1 MSDLVIKTSE
11 QNWLGQMASAYKKKQ
26 PITLIDD
33 ANVGISPESQTI
45 LQMGKEAGLSKRE
58 WVAVGVSLG
67 MSAAGI
73 WMIVAGVA
81 DPEPTSKLGLLI
93 GGGVICVAS
102 GGFSAIR
109 ILTKHKPPK
118 VTVGKNG
125 FEISWE

>member
-1 MSDLVIKTSE
+1 MKTLVIKTSE
-11 QNWLGQMASAYKKKQ
+11 QNWLGQMAGAYRKKQ

-33 ANVGISPESQTI
+33 AKVGVNPENQTI
-45 LQMGKEAGLSKRE
+45 LQMGKEASLSKGE

-73 WMIVAGVA
+73 WMIAAGVA

-93 GGGVICVAS
+93 GGGVICVAG

-118 VTVGKNG
+118 VIVGKNG

>member
-1 MSDLVIKTSE
+1 M
-11 QNWLGQMASAYKKKQ
+11 
-26 PITLIDD
+26 
-33 ANVGISPESQTI
+33 GINPESQTI
-45 LQMGKEAGLSKRE
+45 LQMGKKAGLSKGE
-58 WVAVGVSLG
+58 WVAVSVSLG
-67 MSAAGI
+67 MSATGI
-73 WMIVAGVA
+73 WMIIVGVA

-93 GGGVICVAS
+93 GGGVICVVG